1 MVISLPTD
9 HRAHSAVGLS
19 TLYKPPICSL
29 KPPSWSGSPFTPR
42 LRRRQDCPRTHWA
55 ERPRSVSCQMK
66 IRLEDLNYF
75 PYPSFAS
82 SSSCKAVSL
91 IYDMMGPTYWDKHSI
106 LALQE
111 LPRRTVAILCF
122 RFWGEENL
130 TNGLFPWGMR
140 KWPVWAAREWDDK
153 GKETQTDTQFSKIS
167 PRIVQVANPAAA
179 CDPEDSCHWTA
190 LWAGSDLRASSLLPT
205 LQAWHHFSRDLFCIC
220 SVNTPS
226 EEKMP
231 ALWAAATQ
239 LGNWFLNTFLL

>member
-19 TLYKPPICSL
+19 TLYKPPIRSL

-75 PYPSFAS
+75 PYPSFTS

-153 GKETQTDTQFSKIS
+153 GKGNTDWYSVFQNLSS
-167 PRIVQVANPAAA
+167 HSS
-179 CDPEDSCHWTA
+179 SCKSCCC
-190 LWAGSDLRASSLLPT
+190 LWSRRFQSLNSSL
-205 LQAWHHFSRDLFCIC
+205 SRVWSQSLII
-220 SVNTPS
+220 VAHTPS
-226 EEKMP
+226 LASFFKGFV
-231 ALWAAATQ
+231 LYLQ
-239 LGNWFLNTFLL
+239 C